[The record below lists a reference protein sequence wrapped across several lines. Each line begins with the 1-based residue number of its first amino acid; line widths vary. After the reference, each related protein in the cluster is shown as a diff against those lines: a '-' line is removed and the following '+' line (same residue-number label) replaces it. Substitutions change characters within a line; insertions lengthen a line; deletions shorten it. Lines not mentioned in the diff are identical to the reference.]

1 MYINKFNFIC
11 FCYKVWDTA
20 GQERFRS
27 MAPMYY
33 RNANA
38 ALIVFDITQYDTFQA
53 MKDWVRGM
61 FLTEWFGE

>member
-1 MYINKFNFIC
+1 
-11 FCYKVWDTA
+11 
-20 GQERFRS
+20 

-53 MKDWVRGM
+53 VKDWVKGM
-61 FLTEWFGE
+61 VLGGMVR

>member
-1 MYINKFNFIC
+1 
-11 FCYKVWDTA
+11 
-20 GQERFRS
+20 

-53 MKDWVRGM
+53 VKDWVKGM
-61 FLTEWFGE
+61 SLTEWLVVSEVNVGQFKSHVTHREHFMRLLI